1 MIQLKQIS
9 LRYHSEVV
17 VDCLDHIDLDIAKG
31 EMVLLTGPS
40 GCGKSSI
47 IRLING
53 LIPHYYE
60 GDVTGTV
67 CVKGRNIAQM
77 PLYETAQF
85 VGTVFQN
92 PKSQFFNVDTTSE
105 LAFGCENM
113 GIPEEEILKRI
124 HLTVHQFGIEK
135 LMDRNIFNLSGGEK
149 QEIACAS
156 IAVSGPDIILMDE
169 PSANLDHEAI
179 EHLRALIKIWK
190 KQGKT
195 IVIAEHRLSY
205 AWDLADRIIVMHQGR
220 IVETFDHEQKK
231 KVSQNKLREYGLR
244 SIQREE
250 IVPIWL
256 TDHLSEMGEGITLK
270 NFSFAYHP
278 KTPVFKVNKMNI
290 PTGEIVAIVGENGIG
305 KTTFL
310 HCLCGLKKKCKG
322 QVVWNRKIYKRKARM
337 KQMFIVMQDANHQ
350 LFTESVLDEVLLS
363 MKKPNIDRARE
374 ILKSMDLLEYGDRHP
389 ISLSGGQ
396 KQRVA
401 IASAIASEREI
412 LLFDEPTSG
421 LDYGHMMQ
429 VSKIMKK
436 LQQMGKT
443 ILVVTHDH
451 ELIQNCC
458 TRIIK
463 LEAYEGSA
471 SGE

>member
-1 MIQLKQIS
+1 
-9 LRYHSEVV
+9 
-17 VDCLDHIDLDIAKG
+17 
-31 EMVLLTGPS
+31 
-40 GCGKSSI
+40 
-47 IRLING
+47 
-53 LIPHYYE
+53 
-60 GDVTGTV
+60 
-67 CVKGRNIAQM
+67 
-77 PLYETAQF
+77 
-85 VGTVFQN
+85 
-92 PKSQFFNVDTTSE
+92 
-105 LAFGCENM
+105 
-113 GIPEEEILKRI
+113 
-124 HLTVHQFGIEK
+124 
-135 LMDRNIFNLSGGEK
+135 
-149 QEIACAS
+149 
-156 IAVSGPDIILMDE
+156 
-169 PSANLDHEAI
+169 
-179 EHLRALIKIWK
+179 
-190 KQGKT
+190 
-195 IVIAEHRLSY
+195 
-205 AWDLADRIIVMHQGR
+205 
-220 IVETFDHEQKK
+220 
-231 KVSQNKLREYGLR
+231 
-244 SIQREE
+244 
-250 IVPIWL
+250 
-256 TDHLSEMGEGITLK
+256 
-270 NFSFAYHP
+270 
-278 KTPVFKVNKMNI
+278 
-290 PTGEIVAIVGENGIG
+290 
-305 KTTFL
+305 
-310 HCLCGLKKKCKG
+310 
-322 QVVWNRKIYKRKARM
+322 
-337 KQMFIVMQDANHQ
+337 MQDANHQ